1 MYSTP
6 PARGDKASLDLLQR
20 ALVLFPGRPGGYA
33 ALADV
38 IGVLPS
44 RPGGYADLL
53 PPRVWDAETTDPGAL
68 LRGKNT
74 GDRGGVDENDPGVL
88 LRGKNTGDR
97 GALLRGKN
105 TGDRGGVDENGDQ
118 REIRPGENNGD
129 SRSVR
134 ERLYRMA
141 LSRTEGQGCPRGL
154 CGLAG
159 VLAEGGDVA
168 GADALFRWARA

>member
-1 MYSTP
+1 VYSTP
-6 PARGDKASLDLLQR
+6 PARGDKSSLELLQRALVLFPARGDKASLELLQR

-53 PPRVWDAETTDPGAL
+53 PPRVWDAETTD
-68 LRGKNT
+68 
-74 GDRGGVDENDPGVL
+74 
-88 LRGKNTGDR
+88 R
-97 GALLRGKN
+97 GALLQGEN
-105 TGDRGGVDENGDQ
+105 TGDRGGVDENGDS
-118 REIRPGENNGD
+118 RDFLLGENNCD

-141 LSRTEGQGCPRGL
+141 LTCTEGQGCPRGL

-168 GADALFRWARA
+168 GADDLFRWARA

>member
-20 ALVLFPGRPGGYA
+20 ALILFPGRPGGYA

-53 PPRVWDAETTDPGAL
+53 PPRVWDAETTDP
-68 LRGKNT
+68 
-74 GDRGGVDENDPGVL
+74 
-88 LRGKNTGDR
+88 